1 MSEKKELKA
10 LYSGKLPI
18 GSLELDCYV
27 LNDDKNTRILSNDSI
42 FKAFDRP
49 RKGIYKEQGN
59 YYEDENGNCTKLPTF
74 CSAKCLF
81 PYINKE
87 FLDCTKLITF
97 QDGDKEKVGYKAE
110 ILPEVC
116 NLYILARK
124 DNKLTKSQIKIAN
137 QASII
142 LAALAKVGITAL
154 IDEAT
159 GFQYDRK
166 NDALR
171 YLLQQYIAEG
181 LQKWIK
187 TFPDDLFTEL
197 DRLYENEKT
206 TSRQRPQYYGKFI
219 NTYIYEPLEDG
230 YIKNALDEKNIRD
243 DGTKKARFH
252 QWLTQFGREQL
263 TKQIW
268 KVLGAMQAASDLEN
282 AKFLLAKQAGM
293 TTFSKDLFE
302 TKEVIVKPQKK
313 QKIKEENNIKTEDII
328 KDNQELEYKDNI
340 EKKTR
345 DIDFIN
351 NIKQAQLDLPEN
363 DKPEDI
369 IAPFTREF
377 KKK

>member
-10 LYSGKLPI
+10 LHRGKLPI
-18 GSLELDCYV
+18 GGLELDCYI
-27 LNDDKNTRILSNDSI
+27 LNDEKNTRILSSTSI
-42 FKAFDRP
+42 FSAFERP
-49 RKGIYKEQGN
+49 QRGNREQDTFEYKNELI
-59 YYEDENGNCTKLPTF
+59 KLPPFLASKT
-74 CSAKCLF
+74 LY
-81 PYINKE
+81 PLINKE
-87 FLDCTKLITF
+87 LLGLINKIDFTDGTIKKTGYNANILPAMCELYLQARREKKLTKNQLKLAT
-97 QDGDKEKVGYKAE
+97 QAE
-110 ILPEVC
+110 ILQSAF
-116 NLYILARK
+116 AR
-124 DNKLTKSQIKIAN
+124 
-137 QASII
+137 
-142 LAALAKVGITAL
+142 VGITAL

-187 TFPDDLFTEL
+187 TFPDELFTEL

-252 QWLTQFGREQL
+252 QWLTQFGKEQL

-268 KVLGAMQAASDLEN
+268 KVLGAMQVASDLEN

-302 TKEVIVKPQKK
+302 TKEVIIKPQKK

-340 EKKTR
+340 EKKPR